1 MALLDQISETEPYKQ
16 DYSRM
21 AQGITFHLPTR
32 RRFIPYSW
40 LRYSELNHNET
51 ELQLH
56 YTHSV
61 VTITGTHLHHLHDAV
76 EHFQLKAVRELASP
90 AMPGNFPDATV
101 SRIEIT
107 EKTYD

>member
-1 MALLDQISETEPYKQ
+1 MAFLDQISETDSYKE
-16 DYSRM
+16 DHSRV
-21 AQGITFHLPTR
+21 AQGTTFHLPSR

-40 LRYSELNHNET
+40 LRYSELNQNET

-61 VTITGTHLHHLHDAV
+61 VTIIGTHLHHLHDAV
-76 EHFQLKAVRELASP
+76 EHFQLKAVRELALP

-107 EKTYD
+107 EKTDD

>member
-1 MALLDQISETEPYKQ
+1 MAVLDQISETEPYKQ

-40 LRYSELNHNET
+40 LRYSELNRNET

-76 EHFQLKAVRELASP
+76 EHFQLKAVRELALP
-90 AMPGNFPDATV
+90 AMPGKFPDATV

-107 EKTYD
+107 EKTDD

>member
-1 MALLDQISETEPYKQ
+1 MAFLDQISETDSYKE
-16 DYSRM
+16 DHSRV
-21 AQGITFHLPTR
+21 AQGTTFHLPSR

-40 LRYSELNHNET
+40 LRYSELNQSET

-76 EHFQLKAVRELASP
+76 EHFQLKAVRELALP
-90 AMPGNFPDATV
+90 AMPGKFPDATV

-107 EKTYD
+107 EKTDD